1 MKRRE
6 FITLIGGAAAAPLAA
21 RAQQTAKLP
30 VVGFLGAN
38 TPATQKPSTEAFV
51 QRLRELGWTEGRNLI
66 IEYRWAEGR
75 FERSAG
81 LLADL
86 VRMHVNIIFTHATQN
101 VVAAKQATSV
111 IPIVFAAAGDPVGN
125 HLVASLA
132 HPGGNV
138 TGLSLQSN
146 DLAGKRLGILR
157 ELDPGLRRLVFL
169 ANAAN
174 PNTMVEAGELQA
186 AARTFGIDVVTSQI
200 RRADD
205 IALPAEALKGHV
217 EALYV
222 QTDPLMNTNRARITD
237 LALKARLPS
246 MAGFRE
252 YAETNGLTSYGPNF
266 SDLFRRGADYVDK
279 ILRGAK
285 PSDLPVEQPTKFD
298 FIINLKTAKE
308 LGLTVPPTLLARA
321 DEVIE

>member
-1 MKRRE
+1 
-6 FITLIGGAAAAPLAA
+6 
-21 RAQQTAKLP
+21 
-30 VVGFLGAN
+30 
-38 TPATQKPSTEAFV
+38 
-51 QRLRELGWTEGRNLI
+51 
-66 IEYRWAEGR
+66 
-75 FERSAG
+75 
-81 LLADL
+81 
-86 VRMHVNIIFTHATQN
+86 
-101 VVAAKQATSV
+101 
-111 IPIVFAAAGDPVGN
+111 
-125 HLVASLA
+125 
-132 HPGGNV
+132 V

-252 YAETNGLTSYGPNF
+252 YAEANGLTSYGPNF